1 MPQIKKELPAKASK
15 PAQGEPWPSLRPQS
29 LMLSFFAD
37 YVLGKNIGVFS
48 GSIIEIF
55 ERLRVSEE
63 ATRSTLARMAERRL
77 LVRQRKGRRIYFGL
91 TDDAIELLEESKTR
105 IWEVGALNQ
114 QSADSWTL
122 LAFSLPESWQPQ
134 RHVLRTRLEW
144 AGFGPMQS
152 GVWIAP
158 YEVDVA
164 EVVGDLGLDAHFK
177 VFRVSPLHPT
187 DPMQIIRDT
196 YDLAGIAGRYD
207 DFLGRWARPFPL
219 PDAPDAIVRI
229 LVLVTD
235 WLEILRQD
243 PRLPTSL
250 LPSDWPAAKAQRVFK
265 ELHERY
271 DAPARRIVTSIL
283 DVVPSA
289 PIPAEPRGPRA
300 KS

>member
-1 MPQIKKELPAKASK
+1 MPQIKKEPPVKTSKATH
-15 PAQGEPWPSLRPQS
+15 ADEWPSLRPQS
-29 LMLSFFAD
+29 LMLSFFSD

-55 ERLRVSEE
+55 ERLRVTEE
-63 ATRSTLARMAERRL
+63 ATRSTLARMAQRGL
-77 LVRQRKGRRIYFGL
+77 LARQRKGRRIYFGL
-91 TDDAIELLEESKTR
+91 TQESIEILEGNR
-105 IWEVGALNQ
+105 ACIWDVGALHEG
-114 QSADSWTL
+114 SADAWTMV
-122 LAFSLPESWQPQ
+122 AFSLPESWQQQ
-134 RHVLRTRLEW
+134 RHVLRTCLES

-164 EVVGDLGLDAHFK
+164 DVIGDLGLDAHFK
-177 VFRVSPLHPT
+177 VFRVTPLYPT
-187 DPMQIIRDT
+187 DPTQLIRDT

-207 DFLGRWARPFPL
+207 DFLKRWARRDPL
-219 PDAPDAIVRI
+219 PDAPDPLVRM
-229 LVLVTD
+229 LLLVTD
-235 WLEILRQD
+235 WLEILGQD

-289 PIPAEPRGPRA
+289 PPPAASRAPRVKG
-300 KS
+300 